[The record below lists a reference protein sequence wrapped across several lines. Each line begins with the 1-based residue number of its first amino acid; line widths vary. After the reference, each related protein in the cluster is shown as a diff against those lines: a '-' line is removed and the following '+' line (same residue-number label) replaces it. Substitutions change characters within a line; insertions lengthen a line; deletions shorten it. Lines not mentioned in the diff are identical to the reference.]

1 MSDEPRD
8 DRNDNDLPRA
18 GDLLRWAEKT
28 QRTIEFMLRQQAEA
42 QARSEADRE
51 RLREMQEEN
60 EARWAHADERWA
72 RADER
77 WEHAD
82 ERWKRADERW
92 ERADERWERADER
105 WARIERM
112 WERTEGSVRSL
123 HAIVQIQAGEITT
136 LAETQAEVGE
146 RVNALVNTVERL
158 ISERRNGG
166 RGEEKTE

>member
-1 MSDEPRD
+1 MSDEERD
-8 DRNDNDLPRA
+8 DRNENNLPSA

-51 RLREMQEEN
+51 RLCEMQEEN

-77 WEHAD
+77 WE
-82 ERWKRADERW
+82 
-92 ERADERWERADER
+92 
-105 WARIERM
+105 RIERM

-123 HAIVQIQAGEITT
+123 HAIALIQAGEITT
-136 LAETQAEVGE
+136 LAEAQAEVGE

-166 RGEEKTE
+166 RGEESSG

>member
-1 MSDEPRD
+1 MSDEERD
-8 DRNDNDLPRA
+8 DRNENDLPSA

-28 QRTIEFMLRQQAEA
+28 QHTIEFMLQQQAEA
-42 QARSEADRE
+42 QARSDADRE
-51 RLREMQEEN
+51 RQREMQEEN
-60 EARWAHADERWA
+60 ETRWA

-77 WEHAD
+77 WENS
-82 ERWKRADERW
+82 ERRW
-92 ERADERWERADER
+92 E
-105 WARIERM
+105 RIERM

-123 HAIVQIQAGEITT
+123 HAIAQIHEGEITT

-166 RGEEKTE
+166 DEKRTGDE

>member
-1 MSDEPRD
+1 MSDEERD
-8 DRNDNDLPRA
+8 DGNVNDLPSA

-28 QRTIEFMLRQQAEA
+28 QRTIEFMLQQQAEA

-60 EARWAHADERWA
+60 EARWA
-72 RADER
+72 
-77 WEHAD
+77 
-82 ERWKRADERW
+82 
-92 ERADERWERADER
+92 RADER
-105 WARIERM
+105 WARIEQM

-123 HAIVQIQAGEITT
+123 HAIAQIHEGEITT
-136 LAETQAEVGE
+136 LAETQAEVGG

>member
-1 MSDEPRD
+1 MSDEQRD
-8 DRNDNDLPRA
+8 DRNRQELPTA
-18 GDLLRWAEKT
+18 GDLLRWAEQT

-51 RLREMQEEN
+51 SLREMKKES
-60 EARWAHADERWA
+60 EARWA

-77 WEHAD
+77 WE
-82 ERWKRADERW
+82 
-92 ERADERWERADER
+92 
-105 WARIERM
+105 RIERM

-123 HAIVQIQAGEITT
+123 HAIALIQAGEITT

-146 RVNALVNTVERL
+146 RVNALVNTVEQL

>member
-1 MSDEPRD
+1 MSDEERD
-8 DRNDNDLPRA
+8 DRRENDLPSA

-28 QRTIEFMLRQQAEA
+28 QRTIEFMLQQQAEA

-60 EARWAHADERWA
+60 EARWA
-72 RADER
+72 
-77 WEHAD
+77 
-82 ERWKRADERW
+82 
-92 ERADERWERADER
+92 RADER

-112 WERTEGSVRSL
+112 WERTEESVRSL
-123 HAIVQIQAGEITT
+123 HAIAQIHEGEIAT

-166 RGEEKTE
+166 RGEESSG

>member
-1 MSDEPRD
+1 MSDEERD
-8 DRNDNDLPRA
+8 DKNENDLPSA

-51 RLREMQEEN
+51 SLREMQEEN
-60 EARWAHADERWA
+60 EARWA
-72 RADER
+72 
-77 WEHAD
+77 
-82 ERWKRADERW
+82 
-92 ERADERWERADER
+92 RADER

-123 HAIVQIQAGEITT
+123 HAIAQIHEGEITT

-146 RVNALVNTVERL
+146 RVNALVNTVEQL